1 MRWRRLWGSWWAVPL
16 RGVVVRCW
24 WNAEL
29 GKGAN
34 KLTAAPKPSG
44 DQQWLPKAALAW
56 ARVDDRAAGRTR
68 IEILADPPELLA
80 WLRGNAGHGVDDC
93 VPRTEGSLRRR
104 SAQADRRRQ
113 GAASA
118 EQCGEKIGLLSQ
130 GGEPSR
136 LSRLAGTGQDER
148 VDPPRAGDSGLGRS
162 LRKRRRGP
170 PHGRRADPPRG
181 RGDRLYARQQ
191 SRLLPLS
198 VHARPPPNHRQGP

>member
-1 MRWRRLWGSWWAVPL
+1 MRWHRLCGSRRAVPL
-16 RGVVVRCW
+16 RCLVVRSW

-104 SAQADRRRQ
+104 GAQAGARRPGGRPRDQSGGKKSFFIPRRQ
-113 GAASA
+113 
-118 EQCGEKIGLLSQ
+118 
-130 GGEPSR
+130 
-136 LSRLAGTGQDER
+136 
-148 VDPPRAGDSGLGRS
+148 RA
-162 LRKRRRGP
+162 P
-170 PHGRRADPPRG
+170 
-181 RGDRLYARQQ
+181 
-191 SRLLPLS
+191 
-198 VHARPPPNHRQGP
+198 